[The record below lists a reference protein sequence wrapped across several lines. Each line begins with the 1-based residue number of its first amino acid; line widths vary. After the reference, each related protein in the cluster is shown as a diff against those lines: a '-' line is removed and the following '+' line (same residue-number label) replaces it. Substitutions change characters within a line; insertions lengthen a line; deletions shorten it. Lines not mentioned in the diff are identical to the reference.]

1 MKKIEDLKTLLT
13 KTIEKNELT
22 GSELRAWL
30 PKLAKSQQEL
40 LLAAERMEEA
50 LDLLLG
56 AQEILQEPAALL
68 TAEDIDR
75 IAGNAAALMTG
86 VPETHYHCS
95 EAFTIAV
102 GEHFF
107 GEVPNRIR
115 RMMSGFAGGI
125 GGTQQEICGALSG
138 GVLIIGALFGRARAS
153 ESDERIYRISALYRN
168 NFIDAFGSSICQEI
182 RELGGYGS
190 KAQYPCSVCVEKS
203 VRVFFHTLTGLEE

>member
-1 MKKIEDLKTLLT
+1 MKIIEDLKILLGD
-13 KTIEKNELT
+13 TIQKNEQT
-22 GSELRAWL
+22 GSQLRAWL
-30 PKLAKSQQEL
+30 PMLAKGQQEL
-40 LLAAERMEEA
+40 LLAAEKMEEA
-50 LDLLLG
+50 LDLLRD
-56 AQEILQEPAALL
+56 AQEILQEPAVRL

-75 IAGNAAALMTG
+75 IAGNSAAFMTG
-86 VPETHYHCS
+86 IPETHYHCS

-107 GEVPNRIR
+107 GEIPNRVR
-115 RMMSGFAGGI
+115 RMTSGFAGGV

-138 GVLIIGALFGRARAS
+138 GILIIGALFGRARAS
-153 ESDERIYRISALYRN
+153 ESDERIYSISALYRK

-203 VRVFFHTLTGLEE
+203 VHVFFQTLMGLEG